1 MKAMIKIMNRFS
13 GNFLVALLGLLVSG
27 ANGQTVGFTNGFE
40 IENWEKSEMTEG
52 TTEFFGT
59 FTDGD
64 GVTQSAQF
72 NYVVNLGVTTT
83 GVPERFAD
91 FTVVA
96 PVGANITFNWE
107 YTGNH
112 AWWEAY
118 QQFHITVN
126 GEIVA
131 SPLPE
136 SKSVGNYAHAGFG
149 AAVTVAEGDTLGFR
163 IGGRNF
169 DSNSFINGTLTVSN
183 FQFEVLASAPLE
195 LFVSQNEV
203 APGSLDFEWP
213 SRAGKVYDL
222 KSSTDLSIP
231 VENWEVWDGQL
242 DVPATDGP
250 TTRIEAVATGGE
262 KRFFVVV
269 EKPGSA

>member
-1 MKAMIKIMNRFS
+1 MTKMTNRFLAS
-13 GNFLVALLGLLVSG
+13 SLASLLGLSTSA

-40 IENWEKSEMTEG
+40 IENWEKSDITEG

-59 FTDGD
+59 FTDGE

-72 NYVVNLGVTTT
+72 SYSVNLGVTTT

-91 FTVVA
+91 FTLVA
-96 PVGANITFNWE
+96 PVGANINFNWE
-107 YTGNH
+107 YSGNH

-136 SKSVGNYAHAGFG
+136 FKSVGNYSHAGFG
-149 AAVTVAEGDTLGFR
+149 AAVTVAQGDILGFR

-169 DSNSFINGTLTVSN
+169 DSNSFINGTLTVSD

-195 LFVSQNEV
+195 LFINQSADVT
-203 APGSLDFEWP
+203 GTLDFEWP

-231 VENWEVWDGQL
+231 VENWEVWDNRL
-242 DVPATDGP
+242 NVPAAAAA
-250 TTRIEAVATGGE
+250 TTRIESVAAGGE

-269 EKPGSA
+269 EKPGPA